1 MFSGNDM
8 TKEEVK
14 EQILRVKSGDNEA
27 WKDLYAH
34 FEKYVHECAWKRLRK
49 LNMPADRKKAVEED
63 LYQAGWQGFLSAVRG
78 YDPRQGEFLTYA
90 THFIDGE
97 ITKELKFAL
106 YPGGYVKM
114 PECSNGI
121 EFQVAK
127 MFPAAGEGMSVEE
140 APDCGK
146 YSAERRVLQ
155 VMEILRLLTDE
166 EHSLSKD
173 ELCSLLRLYRIA
185 KYHNGTLLEA
195 PNTLTSTLEDM
206 LAEVDPLEY
215 TGDNDGDYRIQYEG
229 YRENRLKARQ
239 SKEKGKKA
247 ADLTGFSYVHTFSYA
262 ELDSLIQLVCF
273 SDLFSN
279 EEKKRLAGKLLS
291 TSSVL
296 RHILLRIRGMKH
308 SYLRHKASSSM
319 NILKI
324 RIWFMRA
331 LKTWRTCL
339 PLMPESVR

>member
-127 MFPAAGEGMSVEE
+127 MFPAAGEAMSFIS
-140 APDCGK
+140 CR
-146 YSAERRVLQ
+146 SI
-155 VMEILRLLTDE
+155 M
-166 EHSLSKD
+166 
-173 ELCSLLRLYRIA
+173 
-185 KYHNGTLLEA
+185 
-195 PNTLTSTLEDM
+195 
-206 LAEVDPLEY
+206 
-215 TGDNDGDYRIQYEG
+215 
-229 YRENRLKARQ
+229 
-239 SKEKGKKA
+239 
-247 ADLTGFSYVHTFSYA
+247 
-262 ELDSLIQLVCF
+262 
-273 SDLFSN
+273 
-279 EEKKRLAGKLLS
+279 
-291 TSSVL
+291 
-296 RHILLRIRGMKH
+296 
-308 SYLRHKASSSM
+308 
-319 NILKI
+319 
-324 RIWFMRA
+324 
-331 LKTWRTCL
+331 
-339 PLMPESVR
+339 